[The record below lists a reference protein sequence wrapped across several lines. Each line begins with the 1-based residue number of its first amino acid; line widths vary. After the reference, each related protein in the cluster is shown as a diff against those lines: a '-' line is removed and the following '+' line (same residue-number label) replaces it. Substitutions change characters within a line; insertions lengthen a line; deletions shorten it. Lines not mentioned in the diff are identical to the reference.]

1 MDTSALQAGLSQ
13 LQHLLPSQ
21 REWLERL
28 LFQLAFNDVRRI
40 DVVAADGSGKS
51 TLALALA
58 ELFSSQHN
66 VALLSARIAPEQA
79 SAELMQQW
87 FASSLRDDVSLA
99 EQVAK
104 AADTTPLLLVIDD
117 AGRYPVELLQQLAA
131 LPCILCCFSDQ
142 SMADAGL
149 TLTLNRVTAADA
161 AQLLQHEALNSI
173 ELAERLARANNNL
186 HLLLLPPRQV
196 AGDDKTNASVP
207 LLPVISGVLAVVLL
221 VLAYNF
227 WPVAQ
232 QAAQP
237 PSAEHAAAV
246 AEVTV
251 ATDTVA
257 ATDSDASGV
266 AKPAGLT
273 LAEQAPRSLDAPVS
287 NNTNSDGDSTILESD
302 TALSADSDKVADS
315 NLLTA
320 PVDTQPDAAEIA
332 PSSPG
337 QIEPAD
343 SDKNLYDEASLLQMD
358 KSATAVQLA
367 VLSSDA
373 ALKRFKKTYPDV
385 VVLSYQRSW
394 QGKMQLVLLQAPF
407 DSVAAAKAAMAQLPA
422 ALRATGPFIKSMSA
436 VQAEIR
442 ARQISLHSAPE

>member
-28 LFQLAFNDVRRI
+28 LFQLAFNDVKRI

-79 SAELMQQW
+79 AAELMQQW
-87 FASSLRDDVSLA
+87 FASPLRDDVSLA
-99 EQVAK
+99 EQVAN
-104 AADTTPLLLVIDD
+104 ATDTAPLLLVIDD
-117 AGRYPVELLQQLAA
+117 AARYPVELLQQLAA

-142 SMADAGL
+142 SLAEAGL

-196 AGDDKTNASVP
+196 AGDDKTKASVP
-207 LLPVISGVLAVVLL
+207 LLPVISGLLAAVLL
-221 VLAYNF
+221 VLVYNF

-232 QAAQP
+232 QTAQP
-237 PSAEHAAAV
+237 PAAERPTAV
-246 AEVTV
+246 AEEAV
-251 ATDTVA
+251 ATEAVA
-257 ATDSDASGV
+257 ATDSDAGGV
-266 AKPAGLT
+266 AKQAALA
-273 LAEQAPRSLDAPVS
+273 LAEQAQRSSEAPVS
-287 NNTNSDGDSTILESD
+287 NTNLDGDNRIVDSGTELPAESG
-302 TALSADSDKVADS
+302 KVADS
-315 NLLTA
+315 NLPTT
-320 PVDTQPDAAEIA
+320 PVIAQPDAAEIA
-332 PSSPG
+332 QSSVDA
-337 QIEPAD
+337 EPAD
-343 SDKNLYDEASLLQMD
+343 SDKPLYDEASLLQME

-373 ALKRFKKTYPDV
+373 ALQRFKNTYPDV

-394 QGKMQLVLLQAPF
+394 QGKMQLVLLLAPF
-407 DSVAAAKAAMAQLPA
+407 DSVAAAKTAMAQLPA
-422 ALRATGPFIKSMSA
+422 ALRATGPFVKSMPA

-442 ARQISLHSAPE
+442 ARQLSLHSASE

>member
-1 MDTSALQAGLSQ
+1 MDTSALQGGVSQ

-28 LFQLAFNDVRRI
+28 LFQLAFNDVKRI

-79 SAELMQQW
+79 AAELMQQW
-87 FASSLRDDVSLA
+87 FASPLQDDISLA

-117 AGRYPVELLQQLAA
+117 AARYPVELLQQLAT

-142 SMADAGL
+142 SLADAGL

-196 AGDDKTNASVP
+196 AGDDKTKASVP
-207 LLPVISGVLAVVLL
+207 LLPVISALLAAVLL
-221 VLAYNF
+221 VLVYNF

-232 QAAQP
+232 QTAQP
-237 PSAEHAAAV
+237 PVAKRPTAV
-246 AEVTV
+246 AEVAV
-251 ATDTVA
+251 ATAPVA
-257 ATDSDASGV
+257 ATDSDAGGV
-266 AKPAGLT
+266 AKQA
-273 LAEQAPRSLDAPVS
+273 AEQAQRSSEAPVS
-287 NNTNSDGDSTILESD
+287 NNTNLDGDNIIVDSGTELP
-302 TALSADSDKVADS
+302 ADSGKLADS
-315 NLLTA
+315 NLPTS
-320 PVDTQPDAAEIA
+320 PVVAQPDAAEIA
-332 PSSPG
+332 QSSVDA
-337 QIEPAD
+337 EPAD
-343 SDKNLYDEASLLQMD
+343 SDKPLYDEASLLQME

-373 ALKRFKKTYPDV
+373 ALQRFKNTYPDV

-394 QGKMQLVLLQAPF
+394 QGKMQLVLLLAPF

-422 ALRATGPFIKSMSA
+422 VLRATGPFVKSMPA

-442 ARQISLHSAPE
+442 ARQLSLHSAPE

>member
-28 LFQLAFNDVRRI
+28 LFQLAFNDVKRI

-79 SAELMQQW
+79 AAELMQQW
-87 FASSLRDDVSLA
+87 FASPLQDDISLA

-117 AGRYPVELLQQLAA
+117 AARYPVELLQQLAT

-142 SMADAGL
+142 SLADAGL

-207 LLPVISGVLAVVLL
+207 LLPVISGLLAAVLL
-221 VLAYNF
+221 VLVYNF

-237 PSAEHAAAV
+237 PSAERLAAV
-246 AEVTV
+246 AEVAV
-251 ATDTVA
+251 ATEPVV
-257 ATDSDASGV
+257 ATDSDAGGV
-266 AKPAGLT
+266 AKQAALT
-273 LAEQAPRSLDAPVS
+273 LAEQAQRSSEAPVS
-287 NNTNSDGDSTILESD
+287 NNTNLDGDDIIVDSGTELP
-302 TALSADSDKVADS
+302 ADSGKLADS
-315 NLLTA
+315 NLPTSPA
-320 PVDTQPDAAEIA
+320 VAQPDAVEIA
-332 PSSPG
+332 QSSLDA
-337 QIEPAD
+337 EPAD
-343 SDKNLYDEASLLQMD
+343 SDKPLYDEASLLQME

-373 ALKRFKKTYPDV
+373 ALQRFKNTYPDV

-394 QGKMQLVLLQAPF
+394 QGKMQLVLLLAPF

-422 ALRATGPFIKSMSA
+422 ALRATGPFVKSMPA

>member
-28 LFQLAFNDVRRI
+28 LFQLAFNDVKRI

-66 VALLSARIAPEQA
+66 VALLSARVAPEQA
-79 SAELMQQW
+79 ATELMQQW
-87 FASSLRDDVSLA
+87 FASPLQDDISLA

-117 AGRYPVELLQQLAA
+117 AGRYPVELLQQLAT

-142 SMADAGL
+142 SLADAGL
-149 TLTLNRVTAADA
+149 TLTLNRVTATDA

-207 LLPVISGVLAVVLL
+207 LLPVISGLLAVVLL
-221 VLAYNF
+221 LLVYNF

-237 PSAEHAAAV
+237 PSAEHPAAV
-246 AEVTV
+246 AEVAV
-251 ATDTVA
+251 VTDPVSA
-257 ATDSDASGV
+257 SDSDAGV
-266 AKPAGLT
+266 T
-273 LAEQAPRSLDAPVS
+273 LAEQVPGSLDEPVS
-287 NNTNSDGDSTILESD
+287 NNTNSDGDSTILESG
-302 TALSADSDKVADS
+302 TALSADTGMVADS
-315 NLLTA
+315 NLPTT
-320 PVDTQPDAAEIA
+320 PVVAQPDAAEIV
-332 PSSPG
+332 PSSG
-337 QIEPAD
+337 EIEPAD
-343 SDKNLYDEASLLQMD
+343 SDKNLYDEASLLQME

-373 ALKRFKKTYPDV
+373 ALQRFKKTYPDV

-394 QGKMQLVLLQAPF
+394 QGKMQLVLLLAPF
-407 DSVAAAKAAMAQLPA
+407 NNVAAAKAAMATLPA
-422 ALRATGPFIKSMSA
+422 ALRAGGPFVKSMPA

-442 ARQISLHSAPE
+442 ARQLSLHSSPE